1 MKRSTVAHLNCSIAR
16 TLEIV
21 GEWWTLLVV
30 HDVALGFHRFDDI
43 QRDLGI
49 SRNILSDR
57 LATLVEHDIL
67 ERRQYQDSPPRF
79 EYHLTAK
86 GHDLWPVLAGFALGR
101 PLGEPRGSAGPLRPQ
116 ALRSRHRGPERLP
129 RLRPAG
135 RPPRGQAP
143 QGSRVEASVGDERH
157 LITRHPAA

>member
-30 HDVALGFHRFDDI
+30 RDVAIGFHRFDDI

-86 GHDLWPVLAGFALGR
+86 GRDLWPVLAAL
-101 PLGEPRGSAGPLRPQ
+101 S
-116 ALRSRHRGPERLP
+116 RSG
-129 RLRPAG
+129 
-135 RPPRGQAP
+135 
-143 QGSRVEASVGDERH
+143 
-157 LITRHPAA
+157 

>member
-1 MKRSTVAHLNCSIAR
+1 VKRSTVAHLNCSIAR

-30 HDVALGFHRFDDI
+30 RDVALGFHRFDDI

-67 ERRQYQDSPPRF
+67 ERRPYQDSPPRF

-86 GHDLWPVLAGFALGR
+86 GRDLWPVLAALSRWGDR
-101 PLGEPRGSAGPLRPQ
+101 WESPEGPPVRFVHKPCGHDTEGLSVCPGCGEEV
-116 ALRSRHRGPERLP
+116 ALHEV
-129 RLRPAG
+129 RLRKGPG
-135 RPPRGQAP
+135 WKPPLATN
-143 QGSRVEASVGDERH
+143 V
-157 LITRHPAA
+157 T

>member
-30 HDVALGFHRFDDI
+30 RDVALGFYRFDDI

-79 EYHLTAK
+79 EYHLTAA
-86 GHDLWPVLAGFALGR
+86 GRELYPVVLALLRWGDEHL
-101 PLGEPRGSAGPLRPQ
+101 AGPGGPPLILEHDCGNRLIPEVSCQ
-116 ALRSRHRGPERLP
+116 ACGEVVDPAAVTRRLP
-129 RLRPAG
+129 
-135 RPPRGQAP
+135 
-143 QGSRVEASVGDERH
+143 ASQ
-157 LITRHPAA
+157 